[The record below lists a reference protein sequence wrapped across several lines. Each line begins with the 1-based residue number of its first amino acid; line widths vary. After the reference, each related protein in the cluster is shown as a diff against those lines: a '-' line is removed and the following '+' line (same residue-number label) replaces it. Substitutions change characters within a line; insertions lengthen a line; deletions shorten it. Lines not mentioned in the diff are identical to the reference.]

1 MDGRRTG
8 GHDEANSLCS
18 QFCERAYKQKYHK
31 VLPSPRAK
39 YDQYIDD
46 AFQTPGFYV
55 PILFD
60 NKFTYI
66 TDPKATCVVRDVQ
79 RGRMSVESWY
89 GCWHIKINE
98 HQTQA
103 MYFSS
108 GNRTVFQEQ
117 TEHLI
122 YKLFKTSRCKT

>member
-1 MDGRRTG
+1 
-8 GHDEANSLCS
+8 
-18 QFCERAYKQKYHK
+18 
-31 VLPSPRAK
+31 LPCPRAK

-60 NKFTYI
+60 NKFRYI
-66 TDPKATCVVRDVQ
+66 TAPKAGCIVRDVQ

-89 GCWHIKINE
+89 GSWHIKINE
-98 HQTQA
+98 DQTQA

-108 GNRTVFQEQ
+108 GNRRVFHEQ
-117 TEHLI
+117 TKHLI
-122 YKLFKTSRCKT
+122 YKLFKTSR